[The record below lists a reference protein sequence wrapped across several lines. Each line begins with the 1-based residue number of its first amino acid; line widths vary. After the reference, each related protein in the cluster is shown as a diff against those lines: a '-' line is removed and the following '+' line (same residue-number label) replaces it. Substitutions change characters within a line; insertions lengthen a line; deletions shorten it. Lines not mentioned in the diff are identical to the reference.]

1 MEGKGATSG
10 LADQNPAGKYGSN
23 WVCLNHWIDTRVEAI
38 AIGSKDATF
47 GAPGLTTNGARSYE
61 RNKGHRYERS
71 NRTLL
76 AIHFDAKGPTNG
88 LPATQPRV
96 HVGQTREGEGGK
108 RAQAMS

>member
-1 MEGKGATSG
+1 MRRTLQERS
-10 LADQNPAGKYGSN
+10 D
-23 WVCLNHWIDTRVEAI
+23 
-38 AIGSKDATF
+38 
-47 GAPGLTTNGARSYE
+47 TTNGLLASLLAFLLLETRSYE
-61 RNKGHRYERS
+61 RTKGHRYERS